1 MRHTI
6 SQFTKS
12 RTRQSRDGITS
23 LELIVS
29 MILIGML
36 ISTIMP
42 MVRWAGH
49 QKRESERRTLAIEIV
64 TNQLEELAV
73 KSYEELTEFDA
84 SLLKLTDEQGRL
96 LPESELMLHVKP
108 TSAAPIGKQ
117 IKLSLSWTNSAGQP
131 ARPVKLTTIVY
142 PPGGQP

>member
-1 MRHTI
+1 MRD
-6 SQFTKS
+6 SALQFEKK
-12 RTRQSRDGITS
+12 RTRRSRDGITS

-42 MVRWAGH
+42 MVRWADH
-49 QKRESERRTLAIEIV
+49 QKRESERRTLATEIV
-64 TNQLEELAV
+64 TNQLEELSV
-73 KSYEELTEFDA
+73 KTYEELTEVDA
-84 SLLKLTDEQGRL
+84 SLLELTDEQVRV
-96 LPESELMLHVKP
+96 LPESELTLNVKS
-108 TSAAPIGKQ
+108 TSAEPVGKQ
-117 IKLSLSWTNSAGQP
+117 IRLSLSWTNSAGQP